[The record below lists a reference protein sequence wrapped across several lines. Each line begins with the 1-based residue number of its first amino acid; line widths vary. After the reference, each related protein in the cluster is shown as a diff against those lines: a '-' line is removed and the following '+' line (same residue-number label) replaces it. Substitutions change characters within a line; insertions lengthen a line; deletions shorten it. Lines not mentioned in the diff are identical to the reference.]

1 MGRKSSYLEN
11 ANSKKSKLYSKI
23 EHDYESNPKHRDP
36 DAYRRFKT
44 INTDYSSKKQ
54 CSYGDKKKLCDA
66 GCRFWNSC
74 KNGKLKY
81 EWKGDVKSAWSN
93 TENES
98 NSEK

>member
-44 INTDYSSKKQ
+44 INTDYSSKK
-54 CSYGDKKKLCDA
+54 SAVMETKRNYVTLDVGFGTVA
-66 GCRFWNSC
+66 RMESSNM
-74 KNGKLKY
+74 NGK
-81 EWKGDVKSAWSN
+81 EM
-93 TENES
+93 
-98 NSEK
+98 